1 VGSLASKDEAL
12 ADAFDI
18 IADDLE
24 PPSVDVDS
32 PLHVDDAGNDNKRRL
47 AADEEVGA
55 VLDHKQSTREEEQ
68 SSKRFRVEPAESAM
82 V

>member
-47 AADEEVGA
+47 GA

-68 SSKRFRVEPAESAM
+68 SSKRFRVEPAETAM